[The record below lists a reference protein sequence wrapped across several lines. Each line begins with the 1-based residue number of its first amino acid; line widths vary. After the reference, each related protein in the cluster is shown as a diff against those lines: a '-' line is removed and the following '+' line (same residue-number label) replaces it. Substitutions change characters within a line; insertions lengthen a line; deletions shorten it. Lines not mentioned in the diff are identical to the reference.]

1 MGSPCCKKSDSDNN
15 DEKTQVNDP
24 EMICMWASAAILI
37 GGFCVV
43 AFVSGPLGLL
53 LTLLTLSGLGLYYA
67 ISGGK

>member
-1 MGSPCCKKSDSDNN
+1 MGSHCCNKSKVEDNS
-15 DEKTQVNDP
+15 EQKEVNDP
-24 EMICMWASAAILI
+24 EMISMLTSCVILI

-53 LTLLTLSGLGLYYA
+53 LTLAALSALGLYYA